1 MKMKVIQLDLFDDFM
16 PVPTLVL
23 DNGKIIRDLK
33 SEIAK
38 LSLSNEKVRK
48 GLFARHGEL
57 AKMYMDIHNRLD
69 ILERNICKG
78 K

>member
-1 MKMKVIQLDLFDDFM
+1 MKMKVMQLDLFDDFM

-23 DNGKIIRDLK
+23 DNGKIIRELK
-33 SEIAK
+33 SEVEK
-38 LSLSNEKVRK
+38 LNESNNRVRK
-48 GLFARHGEL
+48 SLFARHGEL
-57 AKMYMDIHNRLD
+57 SKMYIEMHNRLE